1 MKIKVAILN
10 SMYEKMFDVEFDSI
24 YVNALV
30 PFLIDGYNMILEN
43 GKFTKGN
50 MFKSMKYEHFKK
62 ISDEMFI

>member
-10 SMYEKMFDVEFDSI
+10 SIHEKMFDVEFDCI

-30 PFLIDGYNMILEN
+30 PFLIDDYNMIWEN